1 MTAEPS
7 VLIVMVNWNGRH
19 HLETCLPTL
28 LDSRYRERRVVVID
42 NGSSDG
48 SREWLQ
54 ANFPEV
60 ERVELDGNRGFA
72 PANNIGL
79 EMALAEGATY
89 AALLNNDTRVEPDW
103 LSALVETAETDPA
116 IAICQARQRTWDGQH
131 EIRFRFI
138 PAWCE
143 AEAYQTA
150 VTPAGAPAPTPFAS
164 GCAMLIRC
172 SALPRIGLFDPRYFM
187 YVEDVDIT
195 LRAWIAGYRVMD
207 VPEAVVYHRFSG
219 SETTAGQRMYLGYRN
234 QLTTLLK
241 LYEARTLGQFMGVIG
256 RRWLRNRAAWRA
268 TVDALRMLPG
278 TVNRRR
284 AVQAGRLAGDELF
297 LSLGSP

>member
-1 MTAEPS
+1 MAAESS
-7 VLIVMVNWNGRH
+7 VLIVIVNWNGRH
-19 HLETCLPTL
+19 HLETCLPGL
-28 LDSRYRERRVVVID
+28 FDSNYRERRVVVID

-60 ERVELDGNRGFA
+60 ERVELGGNRGFA

-79 EMALAEGATY
+79 EMALAGGAAY

-103 LSALVETAETDPA
+103 LRALVETAEADPT
-116 IAICQARQRTWDGQH
+116 IAICQARQRTWDGER
-131 EIRFRFI
+131 EIRFRFV

-143 AEAYQTA
+143 AEASQTD
-150 VTPAGAPAPTPFAS
+150 VTPAGSPTATPFAS

-172 SALPRIGLFDPRYFM
+172 SALRRIGLFDPRYFM
-187 YVEDVDIT
+187 YVEDVDLT

-219 SETTAGQRMYLGYRN
+219 SATTSRQRMYLGYRN

-241 LYEARTLGQFMGVIG
+241 LYEADTLSRFSGAIG
-256 RRWLRNRAAWRA
+256 GRWISNRGAWRG
-268 TVDALRMLPG
+268 TLDALAMLPG
-278 TVNRRR
+278 TLTRRR
-284 AVQAGRLAGDELF
+284 RVQAGRRARDAAF
-297 LSLGSP
+297 LDLVSG